1 MRKLFGKQQ
10 DWAKIRAN
18 TEQPIITIIT
28 STFKVKDSLHWTYES
43 IKKQTYPYIQW
54 IVVDGASTD
63 GTIELLHQYSDMIDI
78 WFSEPDTGIY
88 DAWNKSLDYIQG
100 DWVQFLG
107 AGDELFESDTI
118 EKVAK
123 HLQGIYPEY
132 KLAYGQVKH
141 VSEYDRVELF
151 VTGKP
156 WENYKNVWEMY
167 RPNLPVHS
175 GIYQHVS
182 LFSLVGKFDNQY
194 KIIADN
200 IFLLKSLE
208 YSQFKFL
215 PFLVDIMP
223 MGGLTGR
230 IDSYK
235 FIVKETKQAMF
246 NLGIKASLS
255 HRVKNNIRFF
265 IMDILLFI
273 FGENGLAKV
282 VDYYRVINGKPKV
295 WTKRNY

>member
-28 STFKVKDSLHWTYES
+28 STFKVKDSLHWTYGS

-132 KLAYGQVKH
+132 KL
-141 VSEYDRVELF
+141 VSSDIWLINNNREYIKTLTGYWNINNLKYSLLF
-151 VTGKP
+151 PIFPPHPGVFHHKSIFL
-156 WENYKNVWEMY
+156 NK
-167 RPNLPVHS
+167 
-175 GIYQHVS
+175 
-182 LFSLVGKFDNQY
+182 KFDDSFR
-194 KIIADN
+194 IISDGL
-200 IFLLKSLE
+200 FLLINTDLKFKYIALTTDKMLANGISNGNKGVIHSYEEMHRASKKYELQQSLYIKIKSW
-208 YSQFKFL
+208 FKISL
-215 PFLVDIMP
+215 
-223 MGGLTGR
+223 R
-230 IDSYK
+230 K
-235 FIVKETKQAMF
+235 
-246 NLGIKASLS
+246 IKG
-255 HRVKNNIRFF
+255 NIC
-265 IMDILLFI
+265 D
-273 FGENGLAKV
+273 K
-282 VDYYRVINGKPKV
+282 
-295 WTKRNY
+295 